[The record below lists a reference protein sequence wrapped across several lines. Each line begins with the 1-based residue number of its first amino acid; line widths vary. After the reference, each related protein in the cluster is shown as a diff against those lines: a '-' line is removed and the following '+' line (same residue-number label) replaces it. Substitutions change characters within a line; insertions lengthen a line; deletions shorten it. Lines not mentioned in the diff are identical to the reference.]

1 MPSASRTCWPSRPPL
16 PPREP
21 DLHRIINALARSLAD
36 EGISD
41 AIYDALNEV
50 LDAATDFTPDQLLHI
65 SNTLRSAGRQLIHI
79 APYRTVFC
87 PTAQIAGLR
96 TLHDEQPAL
105 EHALSYV
112 RRFAVAISALLDEMG
127 DDT

>member
-1 MPSASRTCWPSRPPL
+1 MPTASRTCWPDRPPL

-21 DLHRIINALARSLAD
+21 DLRRVINALARSLSD
-36 EGISD
+36 DGISD

-50 LDAATDFTPDQLLHI
+50 LDTATDFAPDELQHI
-65 SNTLRSAGRQLIHI
+65 SNTLRSAARQLIHI

-87 PTAQIAGLR
+87 PAAQLARLR
-96 TLHDEQPAL
+96 TLHDERPVA
-105 EHALSYV
+105 EHSLSYV